1 MSLDSLV
8 MVLEILNVRG
18 CLITKL
24 SLEFIMQKESGTM
37 SKEYNKILMFV
48 LTIFLITGMIIYIF
62 YPSNDEIVLFTLQMF
77 YAEGEGLNG

>member
-1 MSLDSLV
+1 